1 MFVSIASLR
10 QPTFKSQLSQSR
22 PLGQSIRDYLDDEL
36 VARAELVR
44 RKIKIAAKAARED
57 HGASACVFFTLPEF
71 FWNIPW
77 REVRNVEELHELN
90 SAYLE
95 KVPACIALL
104 MTELPVERYGKV
116 VLLAGSCATL
126 IKVGEGESSYYDV
139 INYLL
144 AITNKEYEVDIP
156 LMSMWPKRH
165 VSGIDFGKYLASEGD
180 FWLFRISEE
189 IEVRVKKLSSVRAEH
204 SYFGGYEGK
213 FINSLVTGC
222 PFAINLCLDYYSL
235 KEGERDIQVE
245 LTEAKIDFLIACGMS
260 FDYAKRHPSSLQF
273 SIRNDGMG
281 DGEVEVVRLQAGWIV
296 ESVPSVKIEDDLH
309 LTLIE
314 LV

>member
-10 QPTFKSQLSQSR
+10 QPTFRSQLSQSR

-57 HGASACVFFTLPEF
+57 HGATACVFFTLPEF

-77 REVRNVEELHELN
+77 REVRNEEELHELN
-90 SAYLE
+90 AAYLE

-165 VSGIDFGKYLASEGD
+165 VSGIDFGKHLASEED
-180 FWLFRISEE
+180 FWLFKISEE
-189 IEVRVKKLSSVRAEH
+189 IEVKVKKLSSVRAEH

-213 FINSLVTGC
+213 FINSLVNGC

-245 LTEAKIDFLIACGMS
+245 LAEAKIDFLIACGLP
-260 FDYAKRHPSSLQF
+260 FNYAKRHPSSLQF

-281 DGEVEVVRLQAGWIV
+281 DGEVEVVRLQSGWIV

-314 LV
+314 VV

>member
-10 QPTFKSQLSQSR
+10 QSTFKSQLSQPR
-22 PLGQSIRDYLDDEL
+22 PLGQSIHDYLDDEL

-57 HGASACVFFTLPEF
+57 HGETACVFFTLPEF

-77 REVRNVEELHELN
+77 REVRNEEEFHELN

-104 MTELPVERYGKV
+104 MTELPVERYGKI

-144 AITNKEYEVDIP
+144 AITNKEYESDIP

-165 VSGIDFGKYLASEGD
+165 VSGIDFGKHLASAGA
-180 FWLFRISEE
+180 FWLFKISEE
-189 IEVRVKKLSSVRAEH
+189 IEIRVKKLGSVWAEH

-213 FINSLVTGC
+213 FINSLVNGC

-235 KEGERDIQVE
+235 KEGERDVQVE

-281 DGEVEVVRLQAGWIV
+281 DGEVEVVRLQSGWIV
-296 ESVPSVKIEDDLH
+296 ESVPSVPIEDDLH

-314 LV
+314 VV

>member
-10 QPTFKSQLSQSR
+10 QPTFKSQLSQAR
-22 PLGQSIRDYLDDEL
+22 PLGQSIGDYLDDEL

-57 HGASACVFFTLPEF
+57 HGATACVFFTLPEF

-77 REVRNVEELHELN
+77 REVRNEEELHELN
-90 SAYLE
+90 AAYLE

-165 VSGIDFGKYLASEGD
+165 VSGIDFGKHLASEGD
-180 FWLFRISEE
+180 FWLFKISEE
-189 IEVRVKKLSSVRAEH
+189 IEVKVKKLSSVRAEH
-204 SYFGGYEGK
+204 SYFDGYEGR
-213 FINSLVTGC
+213 FINSLVNGC

-245 LTEAKIDFLIACGMS
+245 LAEAKIDFLIACGLP
-260 FDYAKRHPSSLQF
+260 FNYAKRHPSSLQF

-281 DGEVEVVRLQAGWIV
+281 KGEVEVVRLQSGWIV

-314 LV
+314 VV